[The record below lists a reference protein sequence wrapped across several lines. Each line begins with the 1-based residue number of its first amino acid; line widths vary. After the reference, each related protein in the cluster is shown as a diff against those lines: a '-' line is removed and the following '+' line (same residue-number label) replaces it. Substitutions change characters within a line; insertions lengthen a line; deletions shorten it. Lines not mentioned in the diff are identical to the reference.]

1 MVGIGVPWEFDNK
14 SILGRCI
21 MKLQLVW
28 ITLNHICNL
37 SCKWCYQREVARS
50 GKKMS
55 IQLAKDLVDLCRNLS
70 VGIVVLIG
78 GEPTLHEGFCDI
90 IKYIKEKGMTAS
102 VVTNGIRFSSERFL
116 ADAETSGLDEIVFSV
131 KGSSKEEYI
140 ESAGADSFDLARKAI
155 KNIAASKMRHRISV
169 TVSSPVIENWASW
182 VSFVKDCEIKEI
194 NFSFEKPVILSDK
207 IAYDER
213 MMTGNVAR
221 FIEDTMYP
229 SLLTTDVDF
238 KLEFMY
244 PQCGLSRDFIA
255 KLEEEG
261 HAFGGCTVM
270 RESGIAF
277 DPEGRVLPC
286 NHFVDYYLA
295 QFGKDFNTA
304 EEFDRLFTVE
314 ETQQFY
320 QMIKQAP
327 CQKCAECDRWSKC
340 GGGCR
345 IFWLYQG
352 AEKLIPNS
360 SHEAGL
366 VNL

>member
-1 MVGIGVPWEFDNK
+1 M
-14 SILGRCI
+14 L
-21 MKLQLVW
+21 KLQLVW

-37 SCKWCYQREVARS
+37 KCKWCYQREVAYS
-50 GKKMS
+50 GKKMP
-55 IQLAKDLVDLCRNLS
+55 IQMVKNLIDLCHDLS

-78 GEPTLHEGFCDI
+78 GEPTLHKGFFET
-90 IKYIKEKGMTAS
+90 IKYIKERGMTAS
-102 VVTNGIRFSSERFL
+102 VVTNGIRFSSKKFL
-116 ADAETSGLDEIVFSV
+116 AHAEESGLDEIVFSV
-131 KGSSKEEYI
+131 KGASKEEYI
-140 ESAGADSFDLARKAI
+140 ESAGADSFSSVRKAI
-155 KNIAASKMRHRISV
+155 RNIAASKMRHRISV

-182 VSFVKDCEIKEI
+182 VNFVKDCEIKEI

-213 MMTGNVAR
+213 MLSGNIAR
-221 FIEDTMYP
+221 FIEGSMYP
-229 SLLTTDVDF
+229 SLLATGADF

-244 PQCGLSRDFIA
+244 PQCGLSGDFIA
-255 KLEEEG
+255 KLEEKG

-270 RESGIAF
+270 RESGLAF
-277 DPEGRVLPC
+277 DPEGRILPC

-295 QFGKDFNTA
+295 QYGKDFKTVV
-304 EEFDRLFTVE
+304 EFNRLFEVE

-320 QMIKQAP
+320 KVIKQAP

-352 AEKLIPNS
+352 AEKLLPNFS
-360 SHEAGL
+360 QGTEL
-366 VNL
+366 VKL